1 VSRRFAWWLLATAF
15 IGSQAGHLLAYQ
27 LRFGHAAMQLQSSG
41 SHGYFL
47 ASAKTGLGIAA
58 FALLGVLLLLG
69 AGRVVS
75 GRRLPSESPAPFVRA
90 LAAAYTIQLACFVVQ
105 ETVEAM
111 TGSGGGPGSAPS
123 LMLWGAAGQLPVALA
138 VTIALRWLSARVRPA
153 LDAVRRMP
161 ATTNFRE
168 PAWALSAN
176 GHHFVAI
183 EVASGDVLA
192 AGFSRRGPPSSF

>member
-1 VSRRFAWWLLATAF
+1 MSRRFAWWLLATAV

-47 ASAKTGLGIAA
+47 ALAKTGLGIAA
-58 FALLGVLLLLG
+58 VALLGLLLLLG

-75 GRRLPSESPAPFVRA
+75 GRRLPSDGEAPFLRT
-90 LAAAYTIQLACFVVQ
+90 LAAVYTIQLACYVVQ
-105 ETVEAM
+105 ETAEAM
-111 TGSGGGPGSAPS
+111 AGSGGPGSAPS
-123 LMLWGAAGQLPVALA
+123 LVLWGAAGQLPVALA
-138 VTIALRWLSARVRPA
+138 VTIALRWLGARVRPA

-168 PAWALSAN
+168 LACALSATRR
-176 GHHFVAI
+176 HFVAI
-183 EVASGDVLA
+183 EIASGDVLA